1 LQTGEFHPKSYPEEL
16 DQLVGPK
23 RVFKIK
29 VVPGGNPAS
38 VIQFNDNPQLLANLE
53 KQFGLEEVYK

>member
-1 LQTGEFHPKSYPEEL
+1 LQTGEYHPKSYPEAL
-16 DQLVGPK
+16 DQLVGPN
-23 RVFKIK
+23 RVWKIK

-38 VIQFNDNPQLLANLE
+38 VIQFSNNPQLLANLE